1 MTTVAY
7 TDLLYLA
14 AGLQLLCAIGAVWR
28 RQLGPSVH
36 LLSVQGTALAAI
48 PFVSGLYRHEGHLV
62 AVALAV
68 LVLRAGVLPRLVS
81 RLVPSAARPAADW
94 TDGGRYIGRGPD
106 LGHLRGTGSTTPP
119 DLHTPGGPEETREA
133 APLVSTTV
141 SLLLTAALTV
151 LAYAVSRPL
160 VRLDPSPATHAA
172 PAALAVTLIGL
183 LVLTTRRRAVSQV
196 IGFLT
201 LDNGIAALAFLLTSG
216 VPLVVELGA
225 SLDLL
230 LAVLVVAALTGRM
243 RTKFG
248 GTDLAELQELH
259 E

>member
-1 MTTVAY
+1 MTTATY

-14 AGLQLLCAIGAVWR
+14 AGLQLLCAVAAVGR
-28 RQLGPSVH
+28 RQLGPSIR
-36 LLSVQGTALAAI
+36 LLSAQGTALAAI

-62 AVALAV
+62 GVALAV
-68 LVLRAGVLPRLVS
+68 LALRAGVLPWLVS
-81 RLVPSAARPAADW
+81 RLVPTTVRPAAQW
-94 TDGGRYIGRGPD
+94 TDSDRDTDGEPLPGHALGIGSATGPD
-106 LGHLRGTGSTTPP
+106 THAHDDPQ
-119 DLHTPGGPEETREA
+119 ETREPT
-133 APLVSTTV
+133 PLVSTAA
-141 SLLLTAALTV
+141 SLLLTGALTV

-160 VRLDPSPATHAA
+160 VSLDPSPATRAA
-172 PAALAVTLIGL
+172 PAALAVILIGL

-243 RTKFG
+243 RMKFG
-248 GTDLAELQELH
+248 GTDLGELQELH